1 MNKYKVLGVM
11 LMVVIILNIYTS
23 FDLGVAS
30 IQYATS
36 GTVEFL
42 DFLSRI
48 CVVLFGS
55 FAALTLD
62 RKEVE

>member
-1 MNKYKVLGVM
+1 MNKNKVLGAVLM
-11 LMVVIILNIYTS
+11 LVIILGVFTS
-23 FDLGVAS
+23 YKLGFAS

-55 FAALTLD
+55 FVALTLD
-62 RKEVE
+62 KQVG